1 MSASRIGKLILVP
14 AVITL
19 AVTLLRLVGE
29 LQGWSPALFNRGDKP
44 FSPSLV
50 GIVWLVPVFGAWFG
64 WKLTRAGSGPGSLG
78 RAFGLTLAAL
88 AVMPLAAFLAPKA
101 GIVPEH
107 LWRPNVPVTESLTI
121 LSVFVVVFF
130 VGIAI
135 GILAWPALGRTLLAY
150 GLAARIPIALL
161 MLVAMLGNWG
171 THYDARPSYPQI
183 EHARVVGHARA
194 GAATLVLDVVHDRV
208 RCAVR
213 SRRSGD
219 RAAAG
224 NGSRLDH
231 RTRRARGDVA
241 SGHAQCHPRP
251 ETRAIIV
258 LGRPARAAGVSKSRL
273 TGRARGLFG
282 NRWSRLGHR
291 IPERTVLH
299 RAVQS
304 RRFARSQHVRCWYV
318 LLLGIDGFS

>member
-1 MSASRIGKLILVP
+1 VITVSQDARRIGKLILVP
-14 AVITL
+14 AVISL

-29 LQGWSPALFNRGDKP
+29 LQGWSSTLFNRGDKP

-88 AVMPLAAFLAPKA
+88 AVLPLASFLAPRA

-107 LWRPNVPVTESLTI
+107 MWRPNVPLTESFTI

-150 GLAARIPIALL
+150 GLAVRIPIALL

-171 THYDARPSYPQI
+171 THYDARPSYQMSTLGWWVAIGLVPQLSFWI
-183 EHARVVGHARA
+183 WITIVFG
-194 GAATLVLDVVHDRV
+194 TLFGIV
-208 RCAVR
+208 
-213 SRRSGD
+213 
-219 RAAAG
+219 AAAIA
-224 NGSRLDH
+224 
-231 RTRRARGDVA
+231 RRRG
-241 SGHAQCHPRP
+241 
-251 ETRAIIV
+251 T
-258 LGRPARAAGVSKSRL
+258 AAG
-273 TGRARGLFG
+273 
-282 NRWSRLGHR
+282 
-291 IPERTVLH
+291 
-299 RAVQS
+299 
-304 RRFARSQHVRCWYV
+304 
-318 LLLGIDGFS
+318 